1 MRRPVLHA
9 SAAPAFALALAMV
22 SGPAWVAAV
31 RADPNHA
38 ALQPDLV
45 IEDAQVAGANPNRLR
60 VRVANRGLAPAV
72 ETQLTLVYQRGGES
86 ATMAAP
92 IPLLLAGERQ
102 WFIVEVGA
110 SLVEADQVILRIDE
124 PPRVAESDENNNRY
138 VFE

>member
-1 MRRPVLHA
+1 MKRPVLHA
-9 SAAPAFALALAMV
+9 PATPVFALALAMV
-22 SGPAWVAAV
+22 LGPAWIAEL
-31 RADPNHA
+31 RADLRPG

-45 IEDAQVAGANPNRLR
+45 IEDAQIAGANPNRLR

-72 ETQLTLVYQRGGES
+72 ETQITLVYQRGEES

-110 SLVEADQVILRIDE
+110 SLVEADRVDLRIDE
-124 PPRVAESDENNNRY
+124 PPRVAESDEGNNGF
-138 VFE
+138 VFK